1 MQDSEADLRLSSHT
15 EKHFVEQQ
23 RRESLLLAVRE
34 KMLDNTEK
42 MRIMEEL
49 YEWFIVT
56 KNYMVR
62 SCLVA
67 EVLAISSMFVPMLDF
82 KFKKQIYF

>member
-1 MQDSEADLRLSSHT
+1 
-15 EKHFVEQQ
+15 
-23 RRESLLLAVRE
+23 
-34 KMLDNTEK
+34 MLDNTEK

-62 SCLVA
+62 SYLLA
-67 EVLAISSMFVPMLDF
+67 EVLAIFCMFVPMLVY
-82 KFKKQIYF
+82 KFKNLL